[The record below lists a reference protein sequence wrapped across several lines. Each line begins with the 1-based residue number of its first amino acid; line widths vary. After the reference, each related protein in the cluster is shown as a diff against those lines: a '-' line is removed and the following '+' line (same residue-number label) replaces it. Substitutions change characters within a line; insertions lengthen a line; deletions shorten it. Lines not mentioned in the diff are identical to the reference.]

1 MDFEEKVTH
10 WRSLPQNSSEASSF
24 YWDEIFP
31 EVSERFR
38 QKSGNLAHYRFV
50 ISTVGLTP
58 EPILLF
64 LKAIRLE
71 RVLFLCTD
79 DSEKHLDL
87 ILKKS
92 GLGVGE
98 IEKCVVTRTDVTGV
112 YKAIKDFVVGKTPSE
127 ILIDATGG
135 KKPVI
140 GAAALAGNFLG
151 IDVGY
156 VDCTVYLEDLRIPK
170 PGTEFPRVLEKPL
183 VVFGDFEIE
192 KAKDAFNHL
201 NFSRAEEILE
211 ELEGTIEDI
220 WLVRTLRC
228 MNKAY
233 ASLDSFEYE
242 KAEKEIQNFFDL
254 PQRRSFPTI
263 EQNLT
268 FYLEVLKVLK
278 DKTHEKYFPY
288 LSLHFLFAGI
298 RFAERGR
305 YDLAVFFMYRVIEL
319 VLSALAKLKYGLDP
333 SRPDYSALPAINKD
347 AYREKHKEIFGR
359 LPSKELPFKLGLM
372 DQAIMLKILKEEVV
386 VPLNLKDLRGITDL
400 RNDSIFTH
408 GLRVLGEKDYK
419 KILRM
424 ARKLL
429 DDYLKDKK
437 LRVAEEFR
445 AQFEF
450 PEI

>member
-1 MDFEEKVTH
+1 MDFKEKVSY
-10 WRSLPQNSSEASSF
+10 WRSLPRNSTEASSF
-24 YWDEIFP
+24 YWHEIFP
-31 EVSERFR
+31 EALESFR
-38 QKSGNLAHYRFV
+38 QKSGNLTHYRFV

-58 EPILLF
+58 EPIVLF
-64 LKAIRLE
+64 LKAIQPE
-71 RVLFLCTD
+71 RALFLCTD
-79 DSEKHLDL
+79 DSEKYLDL
-87 ILKKS
+87 ILQKS
-92 GLGVGE
+92 ELGVGK
-98 IEKCVVTRTDVTGV
+98 IEKRVVTRTDVTGV
-112 YKAIKDFVVGKTPSE
+112 YQAIKDFVLDKTPSE

-156 VDCTVYLEDLRIPK
+156 VDYTEYLDDLRIPK
-170 PGTEFPRVLEKPL
+170 PGTEFPRVLENPL

-201 NFSRAEEILE
+201 NFSGAEEILNV
-211 ELEGTIEDI
+211 LEGTIEDI

-228 MNKAY
+228 MNEAY

-242 KAEKEIQNFFDL
+242 KAEKKIEDFFDL
-254 PQRRSFPTI
+254 PQRRSFPNI

-268 FYLEVLKVLK
+268 FYLEVVRVLK

-288 LSLHFLFAGI
+288 LSLHFLFAGF
-298 RFAERGR
+298 RFAEQGR

-319 VLSALAKLKYGLDP
+319 VLSALAKMKYGLDP
-333 SRPDYSALPAINKD
+333 SRPDYSAVPAINKE

-386 VPLNLKDLRGITDL
+386 APLNLKDLRGITDL
-400 RNDSIFTH
+400 RNESIFTH
-408 GLRVLGEKDYK
+408 GLSVLREADYNQ
-419 KILRM
+419 IRRM

-429 DDYLKDKK
+429 DDYHTDKELAVTEK
-437 LRVAEEFR
+437 FR
-445 AQFEF
+445 TQFEF
-450 PEI
+450 PKI